1 MSNINSLVVV
11 AAFDDK
17 RGPVPVFSTAPDV
30 VANKVA
36 IKSIVS
42 TLSAREGNAEK
53 IEGEAIIPFP
63 DEELIGFIYYVSL
76 DQKTE
81 TGDYRVLSLTYLAP
95 TSTANNLYSNAA
107 NLSTEARTIGQEINV
122 KYVYGQPFS
131 GELANL
137 VVSWGSQQAAI
148 PETVPEA
155 KPKAEKHL
163 SLNDLYTFFPAKKND
178 DPLAY
183 LILAFFQEVPVV
195 LSGPDPQHIIDF
207 ANLFQELFHV
217 KELRIELNLPGSA
230 KYSQH
235 KISKILRADLVLL
248 TESQFRKSF
257 FSRDPIVIV
266 TMDQELKTPYHEFEE
281 KDIKRISEWVKK
293 SRDKAGKDIMM
304 ANQVIRAELDQ
315 ANDRLKQ
322 LIYLANS
329 NRESTMKEIGQI
341 MNSDKDEIEFLSRI
355 SLRSRKTKAVNLNKL
370 LKTDA
375 FQDHSDKIQES
386 IGMINL

>member
-1 MSNINSLVVV
+1 MSINTSLVVV

-17 RGPVPVFSTAPDV
+17 RGPVPVFSTATDV
-30 VANKVA
+30 IANKVA

-42 TLSAREGNAEK
+42 TLSAREDNKEK
-53 IEGEAIIPFP
+53 VEGEAIIPFP

-81 TGDYRVLSLTYLAP
+81 TGDYRVISLTYLAP
-95 TSTANNLYSNAA
+95 TSTANDLYVNAA
-107 NLSTEARTIGQEINV
+107 NLSNEARVIGQEINS
-122 KYVYGQPFS
+122 KYIYGQPFS
-131 GELANL
+131 DELQTIVKN
-137 VVSWGSQQAAI
+137 WGSVESQ
-148 PETVPEA
+148 PPPPPVDA
-155 KPKAEKHL
+155 KPKIEKHL

-207 ANLFQELFHV
+207 ATLLQDLFHV
-217 KELRIELNLPGSA
+217 KELRIELNLPGSQ

-257 FSRDPIVIV
+257 FSRDPIVII
-266 TMDQELKTPYHEFEE
+266 TMDQELKTPYHQFEE
-281 KDIKRISEWVKK
+281 KDIKRISEWIKK
-293 SRDKAGKDIMM
+293 SRDKSQKDVLL
-304 ANQVIRAELDQ
+304 AQQAIRTELDQ
-315 ANDRLKQ
+315 ANDKLKQ

-329 NRESTMKEIGQI
+329 NRESNMKEISQI
-341 MNSDKDEIEFLSRI
+341 MNSDKDEIEFLARI
-355 SLRSRKTKAVNLNKL
+355 SLRSRKTKAGQLNKL
-370 LKTDA
+370 LKGD
-375 FQDHSDKIQES
+375 FVDYKDKINES